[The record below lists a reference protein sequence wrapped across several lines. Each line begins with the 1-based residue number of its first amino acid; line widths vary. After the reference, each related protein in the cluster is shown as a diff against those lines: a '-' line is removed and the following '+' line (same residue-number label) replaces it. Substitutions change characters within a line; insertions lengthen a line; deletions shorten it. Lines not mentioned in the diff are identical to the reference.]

1 MRKYR
6 RITDHERELILR
18 YIQRNK
24 SYREIA
30 RILKRSPST
39 ISREVK
45 RHTQHGYIPYHGYS
59 LLAGEWFSYKRAA
72 SRRKGKGKLT
82 RNEKL
87 RTLVLEKLRKRWSPE
102 QIANYLKKHYPNKPS
117 MQVSH
122 ESIYTYIYVLGR
134 GRLKEDLRQYLRQ
147 SRRFRR
153 RKTSRKNRGKIPDMI
168 SIEER
173 PKEVEDRTVPG
184 HWEGD
189 LLIGKG
195 RKSALGSLV
204 ERTTRFLLLI
214 PLKAR
219 DAQTVRKAFA
229 RVVKR
234 LPKELRLSMTYDQ
247 GNEMSEHKLFTKE
260 TQVKVFFAHPRSPW
274 ERGTNENT
282 NMLIRDF
289 LPKDTDFRE
298 ISRYKVK
305 KIQDLL
311 NERPRKVL
319 DWESPET
326 AFSQLLQEYA

>member
-1 MRKYR
+1 MRKYK
-6 RITDHERELILR
+6 RISAYERELILK
-18 YIQRNK
+18 YIQQEK

-30 RILKRSPST
+30 RILKRSPSS

-45 RHTQHGYIPYHGYS
+45 RNTRHGCIPYHGYS
-59 LLAGEWFSYKRAA
+59 LWAGEWFTYKRAA

-82 RNEKL
+82 SNQKL
-87 RTLVLEKLRKRWSPE
+87 RTLVLKKLRKRWSPA
-102 QIANYLKKHYPNKPS
+102 QISNYLKNKYPKDPE

-134 GRLKEDLRQYLRQ
+134 GQLKEDLRKYLRQ

-173 PKEVEDRTVPG
+173 PAEVEDRSVPG

-195 RKSALGSLV
+195 HQSALGTLV
-204 ERTTRFLLLI
+204 ERTTRFLLLV
-214 PLKAR
+214 PLKAK
-219 DAQTVRKAFA
+219 DMKTVRKAFA
-229 RVVKR
+229 RKVKR
-234 LPKELRLSMTYDQ
+234 LPRELRRSLTYDQ
-247 GNEMSEHKLFTKE
+247 GREMAEHKLFTQSTE
-260 TQVKVFFAHPRSPW
+260 MKVLFAHPHSPW

-298 ISRYKVK
+298 ISRYKIK

-319 DWESPET
+319 DWESPEKE
-326 AFSQLLQEYA
+326 FSQLLNDYG